1 MSTDDIFILSPS
13 STSSISISS
22 NTNASSSCTA
32 LSHPIPSNKTVSSSS
47 SLNSISYSSERIHNL
62 LKYETQQYC
71 IIDNDASSAV
81 AAYWSTFGFPAELN
95 KETGDF
101 ERIMGFTSCRKCKK
115 TFAYGPHSGTSHM
128 KQHPCLI
135 DCMKTSTQSQV
146 KQTSIDKI
154 MKTRKTLTSEQTN
167 VIKDLI
173 VRWVCSDIRPVSIIE
188 DDGLRALIQE
198 CVKLGMYLIFYLISL
213 EYIF

>member
-1 MSTDDIFILSPS
+1 
-13 STSSISISS
+13 
-22 NTNASSSCTA
+22 
-32 LSHPIPSNKTVSSSS
+32 
-47 SLNSISYSSERIHNL
+47 
-62 LKYETQQYC
+62 
-71 IIDNDASSAV
+71 
-81 AAYWSTFGFPAELN
+81 
-95 KETGDF
+95 
-101 ERIMGFTSCRKCKK
+101 
-115 TFAYGPHSGTSHM
+115 M

-188 DDGLRALIQE
+188 DDGLRALIPE